1 MKKTIYKYGTEN
13 ELPISQGDIFCNL
26 PHFSYDFLVRS
37 EPNVTQ
43 KFDDESKEILEDILK
58 NGGKIQIEGF
68 FYCQWGILVSQD
80 CDIRPNKDLIF
91 LPLIPTESLLNVD
104 NIVQTV
110 ENEIIKSTRRLYIP
124 KINPLDDENSYGPF
138 EIVFHNPFNVPYDLI
153 FKNLKFCWKARLIE
167 QARKIFIGKLSQ
179 FYSRTPVEE
188 FIFLENKEITKYLIS
203 EWKSF
208 WKEKSEKNFKKQI
221 VKIEQLVDVLI
232 SVKRLQDLDKIFYFD
247 SELIEKIKDFL
258 FCIKWFNN
266 AEELL
271 TLISKI
277 KNNIL
282 ENPKKANKAFE
293 KLIEKY
299 IIIENCYYEKWVHF
313 LEENDNKIKEI
324 RKYKKKIKGIFPD
337 ERIKDVKG
345 YIDYA
350 NGVNQA
356 KGIIK
361 NIPDYIKRYKDIFKI
376 LKKKMNN
383 VYAEA

>member
-1 MKKTIYKYGTEN
+1 MKKTIYKYITEN

-37 EPNVTQ
+37 EPNITQ

-91 LPLIPTESLLNVD
+91 LPLIPTKSLSNVE

-124 KINPLDDENSYGPF
+124 KINPLNDENSYGPF
-138 EIVFHNPFNVPYDLI
+138 EIVFHNPFNVPYDPI
-153 FKNLKFCWKARLIE
+153 FKNLKYCWKARLIE

-221 VKIEQLVDVLI
+221 VKIEQLVDLLI
-232 SVKRLQDLDKIFYFD
+232 SVKRSQDLDKIFYFD
-247 SELIEKIKDFL
+247 LELIEKIKNFL

-277 KNNIL
+277 KNNII
-282 ENPKKANKAFE
+282 ESPKNANKAFE
-293 KLIEKY
+293 ELIEKY
-299 IIIENCYYEKWVHF
+299 IIIENCYYEKWGHF

-324 RKYKKKIKGIFPD
+324 RKDKKKIKGIFPD
-337 ERIKDVKG
+337 ERIKDVRE
-345 YIDYA
+345 YVDYA
-350 NGVNQA
+350 NNVNQA
-356 KGIIK
+356 KNLVK
-361 NIPDYIKRYKDIFKI
+361 NIPDYMKRYKDIFKI
-376 LKKKMNN
+376 LKEKMDNL
-383 VYAEA
+383 YAEA